1 MPYLG
6 IVLESSPIMNKSFIY
21 FLISSIAGLL
31 APFCGLS
38 QSEEKIY
45 WEEDLVFNWDL
56 FKEKKNSYSYFK
68 ALTFS
73 GIKYEVDLVDD
84 LVDIKVSSYF
94 IYGKSWVMRGYKKPY
109 LLEHEKMHF
118 HIAELYKRK
127 LDIFCEEYRVDH
139 KTFVKNGFEKALQ
152 RDFNLIFDEM
162 EAYQDKYD
170 KETEHGTNKPA
181 QAQWETKLKREL
193 GI

>member
-1 MPYLG
+1 MNRQLFYILFSLG
-6 IVLESSPIMNKSFIY
+6 FALSAVSCT
-21 FLISSIAGLL
+21 IA
-31 APFCGLS
+31 

-45 WEEDLVFNWDL
+45 WEKDLKFDWDL

-73 GIKYEVDLVDD
+73 GIMYEVEVVNE

-94 IYGKSWVMRGYKKPY
+94 IYGKSWVMKGYKKPY

-127 LDIFCEEYRVDH
+127 LEAICKKYRVDH
-139 KTFVKNGFEKALQ
+139 RTFVNRGFDKALQ
-152 RDFNLIFDEM
+152 RDFDRIFNEM
-162 EAYQDKYD
+162 EAYQNKYD
-170 KETEHGTNKPA
+170 KETEHGTKRKT
-181 QAQWETKLKREL
+181 QLEWEAKLKEEL